1 MNRIDRLV
9 GILTTLQSRRYTT
22 AEFIAEKYE
31 ISTRTVYRD
40 IKALGEI
47 GVPIS
52 FELHKGYHVMQGY
65 FLPPVSLTSEEAN
78 ALILATALSQKFSD
92 TSTKKSVD
100 TALEKI
106 KAVLKHSDKE
116 KADYLHS
123 NIRVYNPPESIEK
136 SDYLSIIQDAIV
148 NKKVLNITYTNNK
161 AEQSQREIEPI
172 GLTFYSNQ
180 WHMIAWCW
188 KRMGYRDFKVL
199 HINKLNSTNDSFR
212 KKEHWD
218 INEYIQSLQ

>member
-9 GILTTLQSRRYTT
+9 GILTTLQARRFTA
-22 AEFIAEKYE
+22 AEFIADKYQ

-52 FELHKGYHVMQGY
+52 FEQHKGYFIIQGY
-65 FLPPVSLTSEEAN
+65 FLPPVSLTIQEAN
-78 ALILATALSQKFSD
+78 ALILIASLSEKFSD
-92 TSTKKSVD
+92 PSTKRTVNS
-100 TALEKI
+100 ALEKI

-116 KADYLHS
+116 KVDQLHS
-123 NIRVYNPPESIEK
+123 NIKIYQPPESIENP
-136 SDYLSIIQDAIV
+136 DYLSTIQDAII
-148 NKKVLNITYTNNK
+148 NHKILAITYTNNHK
-161 AEQSQREIEPI
+161 EISKREIEPI

-188 KRMGYRDFKVL
+188 KRMAYRDFKVL
-199 HINKLNSTNDSFR
+199 SIEKLTPTNDGFR